1 MLEILRGEIWLLDL
15 DPTVG
20 HEQAGTRP
28 ALVISENIFNQS
40 RAELIIIVPITSKE
54 RKIRSH
60 VRIEQGDGGLPLVSF
75 AKCEAV
81 RSVSKERFMK
91 KYGRVC
97 RPTIEAVEQRLR
109 FLMAL

>member
-1 MLEILRGEIWLLDL
+1 MPEFSRGEVWLLDL

-28 ALVISENIFNQS
+28 ALVISENIFNHS
-40 RAELIIIVPITSKE
+40 GAELIIVVPITSKE

-60 VRIEQGDGGLPLVSF
+60 VPIEQGDGGLPQVSF

-81 RSVSKERFMK
+81 RSVSKARFIK
-91 KYGRVC
+91 KYGRVS